1 MHVYLTR
8 HKKNKCQILKWY
20 YHIIPC
26 KKRWA
31 FNDSHNVSQQASEAP
46 QNTFFHKSA
55 MGRNFLEVKNTSN
68 IKHI

>member
-1 MHVYLTR
+1 MIYKYIMHVYLTR
-8 HKKNKCQILKWY
+8 HKKNKCQVLKWY
-20 YHIIPC
+20 YHIIPS

-55 MGRNFLEVKNTSN
+55 HQISN